1 MHGDL
6 IPIVLFIMLGLV
18 GFSFFF
24 FAFKGKQALHQTL
37 QMAFE
42 KGQSMSPESIEKI
55 LQGQKHPQADFK
67 RGVLLVSL
75 AAAIGLYGLIDPFG
89 VDMVGFS
96 LFPLAIGIG
105 YLVVWKFAPKDA

>member
-1 MHGDL
+1 MNGNL
-6 IPIVLFIMLGLV
+6 IPVVLFIMLGLV
-18 GFSFFF
+18 GFSFFY

-37 QMAFE
+37 QVAFE
-42 KGQSMSPESIEKI
+42 KGQSMSPESIDKI
-55 LQGQKHPQADFK
+55 LQGQKNPHADFK

-105 YLVVWKFAPKDA
+105 YLVVWKFGPKDA